1 MRIKMTIEELYNGI
15 KDYFDLN
22 DTENILEN
30 KKYMKQEINNII
42 GNEVVACNKEYSV
55 IFDTESL
62 YVEFF
67 DDLIKISF
75 LNGEYILNCL
85 KEAHIEYVPVDLE
98 LPIIKDIF
106 GYKLEKRRVRNKIK
120 SR

>member
-1 MRIKMTIEELYNGI
+1 MRIKMSIEDLYNGI
-15 KDYFDLN
+15 KDYFNLY
-22 DTENILEN
+22 DTELLKEN
-30 KKYMKQEINNII
+30 KKHMKQEINDLI
-42 GNEVVACNKEYSV
+42 GNKVVACNNEYSV
-55 IFDTESL
+55 IFDTEAL

-67 DDLIKISF
+67 DDLIRIPF
-75 LNGEYILNCL
+75 ENGEYMINHL

-106 GYKLEKRRVRNKIK
+106 GYKLERRRVK

>member
-1 MRIKMTIEELYNGI
+1 MRTKMTIEELYNGI
-15 KDYFDLN
+15 KDYFNLSDVEL
-22 DTENILEN
+22 LKEN
-30 KKYMKQEINNII
+30 KKYMKEEIKDLI
-42 GNEVVACNKEYSV
+42 GNKVVACNNEYSV
-55 IFDTESL
+55 IFDTEAL

-67 DDLIKISF
+67 DDLIRIPF
-75 LNGEYILNCL
+75 ENGEYMINHL

-106 GYKLEKRRVRNKIK
+106 GYKIEKKRVR